1 MKVVVNDANILI
13 DLVKLQL
20 LPHFFGLGWEYHTTS
35 LVFDELFENQQEVF
49 APYQDNGLFIV
60 DNLDAEELLS
70 VLELQFEKP
79 QLSEQDCSALFYTIK
94 TAGIL
99 LSSDKNLRDFAENK
113 KVDVHG
119 HLWIFDAMV
128 AQNCITPTHAADKLE
143 ELINTINPKLR
154 LPEQECKRRLVQ
166 WRKGSV

>member
-35 LVFDELFENQQEVF
+35 LVFEELFEDQQEAFF
-49 APYQDNGLFIV
+49 AYQDKGIFFIAE
-60 DNLDAEELLS
+60 LDATEL
-70 VLELQFEKP
+70 VTIIELQLEKP

-94 TAGIL
+94 KAGVL
-99 LSSDKNLRDFAENK
+99 LSSDKNLREFAENK
-113 KVDVHG
+113 SVEVHG

-128 AQNCITPTHAADKLE
+128 AQNCISPPRAADKLE
-143 ELINTINPKLR
+143 ELINNINPKLR
-154 LPEQECKRRLVQ
+154 LPDHECKRRLGL
-166 WRKGSV
+166 WRKGI